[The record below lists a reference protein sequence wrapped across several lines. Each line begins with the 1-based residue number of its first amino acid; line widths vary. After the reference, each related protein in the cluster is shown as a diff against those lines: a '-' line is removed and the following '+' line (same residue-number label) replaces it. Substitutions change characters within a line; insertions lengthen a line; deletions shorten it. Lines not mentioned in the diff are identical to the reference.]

1 MKTLL
6 STLSRIVLLTAVVGT
21 GAAATVSASTFGVVA
36 HVPKET
42 VADEVVEAGIGWVRI
57 DFQWSAVEPER
68 DVYEWQRFAAAD
80 GTRFGSPPRGGL

>member
-6 STLSRIVLLTAVVGT
+6 STYARFGFLTAVVAAC
-21 GAAATVSASTFGVVA
+21 AAATVSASTFGVDA
-36 HVPKET
+36 HVPQES

-68 DVYEWQRFAAAD
+68 DVYEWQRFTAAD

>member
-1 MKTLL
+1 VKTLL
-6 STLSRIVLLTAVVGT
+6 STLRRLVLLTAVVAT
-21 GAAATVSASTFGVVA
+21 GAAATVSASTFGVNA
-36 HVPKET
+36 HVPQES

-57 DFQWSAVEPER
+57 DFQWSAVESER